1 MSNRVA
7 TIIIEPRSLVR
18 EALESLMATHSY
30 RVVYGVGSTASIP
43 DPAIVDDGPKLVI
56 LSGPSVD
63 EAVSEATVIRQMW
76 PDSKIMLLFESTA
89 ADESLRLMTSQV
101 DGYVP
106 LSVSPDTLISTLDL
120 ILSKDIRV
128 MIVPGK
134 KYPSADR
141 AQSSLPVSDGSNEA
155 RRISTGSE
163 GLIPSSGA
171 TVYRAEQTGSGMI
184 ADADAGNHENYG
196 VLPPPNLPSLSERE
210 AQILHGLIQGHANK
224 VIARTCDI
232 TEATVKVHM
241 KSILRKI
248 RVANRTQAAIW
259 ALEHGYPGDKLKR
272 QMPRDGSVQAHSMMA
287 LAGD

>member
-43 DPAIVDDGPKLVI
+43 NPTIVSDGPKLVI

-76 PDSKIMLLFESTA
+76 PDSKIMLLFESSA
-89 ADESLRLMTSQV
+89 ADASLRLMTSQV

-134 KYPSADR
+134 KHPSADR
-141 AQSSLPVSDGSNEA
+141 SNASLPVSDGSNEA
-155 RRISTGSE
+155 HRISRGTDR
-163 GLIPSSGA
+163 LIPSPGA
-171 TVYRAEQTGSGMI
+171 AAYRAEQTDSGVA
-184 ADADAGNHENYG
+184 ADAETGNHGDYG
-196 VLPPPNLPSLSERE
+196 VLPPPNLPSLSDRE

-272 QMPRDGSVQAHSMMA
+272 QMPKEAPAQAHSVMA